1 MTTIPFHLAFP
12 VRDIESTRRFYVDV
26 LGCREGRSAE
36 TWIDFDFRGHQISA
50 HVKADMDAVALRN
63 AVDGKAVP
71 VPHFGLVLPWDE
83 WNETAERLKV
93 AGTEFVIEPYVRFE
107 GEPGEQGTM
116 FFADP
121 SGNCIELKSFQ
132 DPSQLFAT

>member
-1 MTTIPFHLAFP
+1 MPPFHLAFP
-12 VRDIESTRRFYVDV
+12 VRDIEGTRRFYIDV

-50 HVKADMDAVALRN
+50 HVRPGAESVALRN
-63 AVDGKAVP
+63 AVDGKSVP

-83 WNETAERLKV
+83 WHATADRLRA
-93 AGTEFVIEPYVRFE
+93 AGTDFVIEPYVRFA
-107 GEPGEQGTM
+107 GLPGEQATM
-116 FFADP
+116 FFTDP

-132 DPSQLFAT
+132 DPTLLFAT